1 MFRAVLLGCPEVWAC
16 PGVPPAGNGR
26 LARACELAIIRRVSR
41 AKRVVIGCGL
51 VLPLLLAACNP
62 TSRAERN
69 DAVIPTPTV
78 LHSAQGRDSRIG
90 VRGLIVAYA
99 GARNVAAEVTRSK
112 REAAERV
119 QMVATIAQMSGEHFQ
134 ELTLKYGDRA
144 LLPDGG
150 SGALLERGSGLVD
163 PKVEAAAFALAPNEI
178 SGPID
183 TPEGYVLVQRTE
195 PPLGGPTQIGAR
207 HILVAWS
214 GAQRAAPEVSRTRE
228 EAQKLAQ
235 QVVRDARA
243 GADWEQLWRE
253 HSNEPGGQPGGD
265 LGTFGRGQMVPAFE
279 HAAFSLTIG
288 QISDVVETPFGFHV
302 IQRLK

>member
-1 MFRAVLLGCPEVWAC
+1 
-16 PGVPPAGNGR
+16 VPTVAHGR

-41 AKRVVIGCGL
+41 AKRVSVGFG
-51 VLPLLLAACNP
+51 VALPLLLTACNP

-69 DAVIPTPTV
+69 DAVVPTPTV
-78 LHSAQGRDSRIG
+78 LHGVQGRESRIG

-99 GARNVAAEVTRSK
+99 GARNAAEEVKRSK
-112 REAAERV
+112 REAADRV

-134 ELTLKYGDRA
+134 ELTLKYGDRS

-150 SGALLERGSGLVD
+150 SGALLERGSGVVD

-178 SGPID
+178 SRPIE
-183 TPEGYVLVQRTE
+183 TAEGFVIVQRTE

-207 HILVAWS
+207 HILVAYH
-214 GAQRAAPEVSRTRE
+214 GAQRAAPEITRSRE

-235 QVVRDARA
+235 QILREARA
-243 GADWEQLWRE
+243 GADWEALWRQ
-253 HSNEPGGQPGGD
+253 HSNEPGGHPGGD

-302 IQRLK
+302 IQRVK